1 MVDLYELEKDE
12 ISAHCTGSEWVKDI
26 LLQSVRETIPDTALS
41 KDELPNFIQK
51 WYYRDFLKKL
61 KSFKTV
67 RNSNQKNTEHL
78 KLETNDNGSEQI
90 KSEKESIKNIFLQQV
105 PTTAKQFIELLPD
118 LSYML

>member
-1 MVDLYELEKDE
+1 MVDLYELEKKE
-12 ISAHCTGSEWVKDI
+12 ISAYCTGSEWVKDI

-67 RNSNQKNTEHL
+67 RNSNKKNTEHL
-78 KLETNDNGSEQI
+78 KVETNDNGSGQI
-90 KSEKESIKNIFLQQV
+90 ISEKESIKNIFLHQV
-105 PTTAKQFIELLPD
+105 PTTAKHFIELLPD